1 MKQVT
6 SIPPGLLLALC
17 VLFAL
22 SCDSEEEGDTI
33 HELVGIWD
41 WEKSTI
47 INIEEQTVDDVFT
60 PEETSVGVKYTYTDD
75 QQFIYEWV
83 RIYDEVFSGGTWQT
97 AEDTLSLTWNSGVI
111 TVYKYHIQSNKLITE
126 YKELNNL
133 KVAEYIRKG
142 SS

>member
-22 SCDSEEEGDTI
+22 SCDSEEEGDII

-133 KVAEYIRKG
+133 KMAEYIRKDG
-142 SS
+142 S